1 MATYKISLVKKLES
15 ENILNKDFDFKT
27 MYNMEFT
34 STEDNIQLLKKMC
47 LILYNE
53 ITILKRGSKYWYFIM
68 RM

>member
-53 ITILKRGSKYWYFIM
+53 ITILKRGSK
-68 RM
+68 